1 MKTKIVAAVAAL
13 AFCATV
19 MATSQAQAHHFNGGW
34 APFGAGI
41 VAGAII
47 GATVADGPY
56 YSCHWVRQYDQWG
69 NYAGRAKVCN

>member
-1 MKTKIVAAVAAL
+1 MKTRIVAAVAAL
-13 AFCATV
+13 ALGTTV
-19 MATSQAQAHHFNGGW
+19 MASQAQAHHFHGGGW

-69 NYAGRAKVCN
+69 HYVGSTKVCS